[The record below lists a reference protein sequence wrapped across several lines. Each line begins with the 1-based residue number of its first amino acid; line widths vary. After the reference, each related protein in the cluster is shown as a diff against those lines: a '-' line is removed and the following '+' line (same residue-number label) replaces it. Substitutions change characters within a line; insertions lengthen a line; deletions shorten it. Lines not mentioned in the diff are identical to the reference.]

1 MDTSEVDSTCFIETK
16 ALDGEISLKVKDPSD
31 HFKKSEFTYADFFKI
46 DCIFEAE
53 NPNINLYQFDGNLK
67 IRGELYPFHN
77 QHFLPRGAV
86 LRHTDWVIGL
96 VVYTGHE
103 TKMMMN
109 TKSSKNKIS
118 SIDTKV

>member
-1 MDTSEVDSTCFIETK
+1 MPADCVVVDTSEPDSTCFIETK
-16 ALDGEISLKVKDPSD
+16 ALDGEISLKIKDSSD

-67 IRGELYPFHN
+67 IRGELYPFN
-77 QHFLPRGAV
+77 NGHFLPRGAV

-96 VVYTGHE
+96 VVYTG
-103 TKMMMN
+103 
-109 TKSSKNKIS
+109 
-118 SIDTKV
+118 